1 MPAQNAPKGERKFKK
16 HQVQTLKQMEKST
29 REETLTDTVLAGQCP
44 HPPQNETKFSHLQFR
59 PFSISH
65 NTFLSFKR
73 KL

>member
-44 HPPQNETKFSHLQFR
+44 RPPQN
-59 PFSISH
+59 
-65 NTFLSFKR
+65 
-73 KL
+73 